1 MPGADAQLMGG
12 SAVPWGLHVGPR
24 AGPEGTVSTGASR
37 EDAVLP
43 TLLHFGP
50 APGSPSVPQCPPVPH
65 CPNVLLSVLQYP
77 PAPQRPPGASV
88 VLQCPSVPLYPRVS
102 VSPGDEEPLPMDRSR
117 ARGSLPQDTPGG
129 GENGKGA
136 EGGVPLPGP
145 PLGGGPARRERRKR
159 RRKAG
164 GEGGRWF
171 CPTPPPRAGKEE
183 GGQRPGAARAPPGGR
198 RGRRRRGR
206 TDGRTDGAQRP
217 ELSAR
222 PEPHRARQ
230 VSSRQRAG
238 EGGAPNRD

>member
-1 MPGADAQLMGG
+1 M
-12 SAVPWGLHVGPR
+12 PWGLHVGPR

-129 GENGKGA
+129 ERMG
-136 EGGVPLPGP
+136 
-145 PLGGGPARRERRKR
+145 RERRAVCRYRDPRWGAARPGGRGGRGGGRREAKEGGGSALPPRPVQGR
-159 RRKAG
+159 RRAGSGRGRLGLPPEGG
-164 GEGGRWF
+164 GEGG
-171 CPTPPPRAGKEE
+171 
-183 GGQRPGAARAPPGGR
+183 GGGGR
-198 RGRRRRGR
+198 TVGR
-206 TDGRTDGAQRP
+206 TER
-217 ELSAR
+217 SAR
-222 PEPHRARQ
+222 SSAPGPSRTEPGR
-230 VSSRQRAG
+230 
-238 EGGAPNRD
+238 